1 MLSLL
6 ATALAVSL
14 QAATPADAVAAYS
27 EAIARGSAAAMGQAF
42 QPSAIM
48 YCTDGRSLTATSQ
61 AQWKTR
67 LAQAAPPDP
76 AITTTEWLD
85 AGPSSALVR
94 LRAVRGEKTYV
105 DYLLLARLGTG
116 WRIVGKLCQADAP
129 DVQDA
134 PASRAAV
141 DATIDRKLASDRSW
155 DDGLLATSIDPRA
168 LVMTVEEGELV
179 AASLPEWQ
187 ARYRDRRSASRGNV
201 FDVTSRVI
209 DARGDIGVAR
219 WSLRSAAGDY
229 TDRALVMKTPEGW
242 RVMALMFAR
251 EKP

>member
-6 ATALAVSL
+6 ATMFAVSL
-14 QAATPADAVAAYS
+14 QAATPADAVDAYS

-48 YCTDGRSLTATSQ
+48 YCTDGRSVTATSQ
-61 AQWKTR
+61 AQWKAR

-76 AITTTEWLD
+76 ATTTAEWLD

-94 LRAVRGEKTYV
+94 LRAVRGDKTYV

-116 WRIVGKLCQADAP
+116 WRIVGKLCQAGAP
-129 DVQDA
+129 GLQDV
-134 PASRAAV
+134 STSGAAI
-141 DATIDRKLASDRSW
+141 DATVDRKLASDRSW
-155 DDGLLATSIDPRA
+155 DDELLATSIDPRA

-219 WSLRSAAGDY
+219 WSFRSAAGEY
-229 TDRALVMKTPEGW
+229 TDRALVMKTPNGW
-242 RVMALMFAR
+242 RIMALMFAR